1 MDAVLF
7 AAATLAPLLVI
18 LVVVHE
24 LGHFAT
30 ARAMG
35 VKVLEFGV
43 GFPPRAFGLYAGRTP
58 VRLYA
63 GTQYHNL
70 AGPAELRPGQRVLL
84 YSAEAAA
91 PLAGA
96 TAGMGGGIPGMGGGI
111 PGMGGGVP
119 GISGGAPGISGGITG
134 MDGGGV
140 AGMGDSAAAGPGRGR
155 RPSEGELVARII
167 EAKPRR
173 GGYSS
178 ENEAAARRSALL
190 RHEGIVR
197 EVRGD
202 AIVLA
207 DMLYSFNWLPLG
219 GFVRLA
225 GESDPAVPRSLAA
238 KGAGTRLLVLAA
250 GPLMNVVLPVAVLI
264 ALFMVPREAVVGR
277 LAVDAVLPETAAAAA
292 GLQAG
297 DIIAQANGNPMERGA
312 DFARAINLNGGA
324 PMTLL
329 VERAGQPQRLSLE
342 PRFDNEASRWMAGVR
357 LELQDRRTVREAQPF
372 WEAIPNGFVSVW
384 ELLVLLRQN
393 LAGAFSQGSGPQL
406 SGPIGIAQATG
417 ELTRQDGLNGWLSV
431 GILLSINLAILNL
444 LPFPMLDGG
453 RIVFVVIEWVRRG
466 KRISPEKEGLVHLI
480 GLVALLGLIAAVS
493 ANDIARIIAN

>member
-91 PLAGA
+91 PIAGA
-96 TAGMGGGIPGMGGGI
+96 AA
-111 PGMGGGVP
+111 GMGGGVP
-119 GISGGAPGISGGITG
+119 GMSSSIPGMGGGGPVMSSGAPGMGGNA
-134 MDGGGV
+134 D
-140 AGMGDSAAAGPGRGR
+140 AGASR
-155 RPSEGELVARII
+155 RHPAEGELVARIV

-178 ENEAAARRSALL
+178 ENEAAARQSALL

-202 AIVLA
+202 SIVLA

-250 GPLMNVVLPVAVLI
+250 GPLMNVVLPVAVLMV
-264 ALFMVPREAVVGR
+264 LFMVPREAVVGR

-292 GLQAG
+292 GLQPG
-297 DIIAQANGNPMERGA
+297 DIIAQANGDAMERGA

-493 ANDIARIIAN
+493 ANDIARILAN